1 MKLICTSREIPP
13 KSNAHN
19 GGYVLPMVLILLIF
33 VLGIGTVLLMR
44 AGNAVRLSRHYLDHS
59 YCDTLVESAR
69 AECRARLEENPSYT
83 GTGSWVALPDRG
95 QYRINVTAG
104 TSDTERRLVITA
116 RCGECQIKQK
126 GTAVLDPQTRHVRVF
141 SLVLA
146 K

>member
-19 GGYVLPMVLILLIF
+19 DGYVLPMVLILLIF

-44 AGNAVRLSRHYLDHS
+44 ADSAVRLSRHYLDHS
-59 YCDTLVESAR
+59 YCGTLVESAR
-69 AECRARLEENPSYT
+69 AECRARLEANPEYP
-83 GTGSWVALPDRG
+83 GTGRWVALPDRG
-95 QYRINVTAG
+95 QYRIAVTAG
-104 TSDTERRLVITA
+104 AADAERQIVITA

-126 GTAVLDPQTRHVRVF
+126 GTATLDPQTGRVRVF

>member
-83 GTGSWVALPDRG
+83 VRAAGWPCPIAGS
-95 QYRINVTAG
+95 TA
-104 TSDTERRLVITA
+104 SMSRREHPTPNGA
-116 RCGECQIKQK
+116 
-126 GTAVLDPQTRHVRVF
+126 
-141 SLVLA
+141 S
-146 K
+146 